1 MPDLKLVDPTN
12 IEELLQTAQA
22 LKPEE
27 VIARTRVTVNP
38 YMPVLLKA
46 LNEGPQQIGPL
57 SPNATGTEASALDTV
72 TQKLNSAKGAL
83 ERSAL
88 RERHPGYVIRIHKF
102 VRPED
107 GTGWIHV
114 SVDAKTEENPSEAST
129 TEEPATRTRRGQK
142 IDVS

>member
-1 MPDLKLVDPTN
+1 
-12 IEELLQTAQA
+12 
-22 LKPEE
+22 
-27 VIARTRVTVNP
+27 
-38 YMPVLLKA
+38 MPVLLKA